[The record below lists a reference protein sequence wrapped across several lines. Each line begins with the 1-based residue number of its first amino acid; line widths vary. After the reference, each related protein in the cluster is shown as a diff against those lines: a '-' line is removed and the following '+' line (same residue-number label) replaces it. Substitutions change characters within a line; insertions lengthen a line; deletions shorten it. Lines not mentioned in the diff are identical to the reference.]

1 MLTAGSFSRRMPI
14 TGGMTYEQMLTACD
28 ACTAHIVE
36 DRLDGDIAG
45 LYDEA
50 LQTII
55 IDSRMTDVQ
64 KRCTLAH
71 ELFHWL
77 HADDACS
84 RYGRN
89 HEERRVKR
97 ETAMLLIP
105 PAAYVRAERAYDGE
119 IFLMACELEVTVFMV
134 ECYRSILE
142 GRLVGHAPERSD
154 AIV

>member
-1 MLTAGSFSRRMPI
+1 MLTAGSFDRHMPI
-14 TGGMTYEQMLTACD
+14 TSGMTYEQMLNACEPHPV
-28 ACTAHIVE
+28 HITE
-36 DRLDGDIAG
+36 DRLNGDIAG
-45 LYDEA
+45 LYDET

-55 IDSRMTDVQ
+55 IDESMTDIQ
-64 KRCTLAH
+64 KRCTLTH

-77 HADDACS
+77 HADDACT

-105 PAAYVRAERAYDGE
+105 PAAYVKAERAYDGE
-119 IFLMACELEVTVFMV
+119 IFLMACELEVTVFVV

-142 GRLVGHAPERSD
+142 GRLLGHSPERSD
-154 AIV
+154 LIV

>member
-1 MLTAGSFSRRMPI
+1 MTAGSFSRHLPI
-14 TGGMTYEQMLTACD
+14 DGRMTYEQMLIACD
-28 ACTAHIVE
+28 PAPVHILE
-36 DRLDGDIAG
+36 DRLDGNIAG
-45 LYDEA
+45 LYDES
-50 LQTII
+50 LRTII
-55 IDSRMTDVQ
+55 IDENMTDVQ
-64 KRCTLAH
+64 KRCTLTH

-77 HADDACS
+77 HADDSCT

-119 IFLMACELEVTVFMV
+119 IFLMACELDVTVFVV

-142 GRLVGHAPERSD
+142 GRLVGHSPECS
-154 AIV
+154 ALIV